1 MAYIK
6 SVRNHTPQVGEG
18 TFVAETAVLIG
29 DVTVGKD
36 SSIWY
41 NVVLRGDVNS
51 VLALGKQQSSS
62 AIRLFFCAMRSLF
75 SCPH

>member
-6 SVRNHTPQVGEG
+6 SVRNHTPEVGEG

-29 DVTVGKD
+29 DVKVGKD

-51 VLALGKQQSSS
+51 ITIGDRTNIQDSIEELDIYWDKAKKISE
-62 AIRLFFCAMRSLF
+62 
-75 SCPH
+75 